1 MSGLWSAL
9 TATLLLAGPVS
20 PPPGSAQRPEEERAI
35 AQAQSLLSRRENW
48 KALSFLKEQARA
60 LPGSRPIQLLLGA
73 SYLRV
78 GNDFWA
84 IRTFGK
90 LVETS
95 PADCEARLWLA
106 WAYLR
111 QAALDRAWEALG
123 RLECD
128 LPGPLGTRYRLMRA
142 LVAEQRRDRSTAT
155 TEIERVRRADAAY
168 ESDRRALSNLIRQIL
183 PHEMPDLTWRV
194 ELGGGYTT
202 NALMGSPTDA
212 PAAGVSGKSP
222 VGVADVWLQ
231 AAPDFG
237 AWLRPSLE
245 VATKSIGFSSETV
258 SGYSYVNLTGRL
270 GFVLGRTYPRVLVG
284 YRPDYLLLGQGDRYD
299 EGPMWFYF
307 AHRGEVEVEVTSWLT
322 AFAGSGRRT
331 FRDLARTRTEL
342 DGGLGGRFHLAR
354 PVTLLWAVS
363 GRTHHARSDGYNLA
377 GASALLS
384 ASFQLPLDL
393 SARVAASLA
402 ADWYP
407 DSDGYF
413 QAGAPSRR
421 DLLARVHASFW
432 SPSWQGFRLGLT
444 AEWSNRDS
452 SVGRYTYA
460 DFRTQVGVLWTGE
473 FFFRQPAASRE
484 VPLADPDWHLAGR
497 SETLGLR
504 IQDLLRQD
512 EQIQRGSTC
521 VR

>member
-1 MSGLWSAL
+1 
-9 TATLLLAGPVS
+9 VV
-20 PPPGSAQRPEEERAI
+20 
-35 AQAQSLLSRRENW
+35 AQAQELLAQRENW
-48 KALSFLKEQARA
+48 KALAFLKEQARIFTV
-60 LPGSRPIQLLLGA
+60 SRAIQLLLGA

-84 IRTFGK
+84 IRTLGK
-90 LVETS
+90 LVLAS

-111 QAALDRAWEALG
+111 QAALDPAWEALG
-123 RLECD
+123 RPECD
-128 LPGPLGTRYRLMRA
+128 VPDPLGTRFRLVRA
-142 LVAEQRRDRSTAT
+142 LVAKQRQDVAVAT
-155 TEIERVRRADAAY
+155 TEIERVRRAETAYAA
-168 ESDRRALSNLIRQIL
+168 DRAALSRLVRHIL
-183 PHEMPDLTWRV
+183 PHELPDLTWRV

-202 NALMGSPTDA
+202 NALMGSPTDV
-212 PAAGVSGKSP
+212 PGAGISGRSP
-222 VGVADVWLQ
+222 VGIADVWLQ

-237 AWLRPSLE
+237 TWLRPSLE
-245 VATKSIGFSSETV
+245 VATKNIGFSSDTV
-258 SGYSYVNLTGRL
+258 SGFSYANFTGRL

-284 YRPDYLLLGQGDRYD
+284 YRPDYLLLGQGDRYE
-299 EGPMWFYF
+299 EGPVWFF
-307 AHRGEVEVEVTSWLT
+307 SAHRGEVEVEVTPWLT

-342 DGGLGGRFHLAR
+342 DGGLGGRFRLAR
-354 PVTLLWAVS
+354 PATLLWAAS
-363 GRTHHARSDGYNLA
+363 GRTHRARSEGYNLA
-377 GASALLS
+377 GLSAL
-384 ASFQLPLDL
+384 ASVSLHLPLNL

-402 ADWYP
+402 VDWYP

-421 DLLARVHASFW
+421 DVLARVHASFW
-432 SPSWQGFRLGLT
+432 SPPWQGFRVGLS

-452 SVGRYTYA
+452 SVGRYTSA
-460 DFRTQVGVLWTGE
+460 DFRTQVGLLWTGE
-473 FFFRQPAASRE
+473 LFFGRPAASRE
-484 VPLADPDWHLAGR
+484 TPLADPDWHLAGAG
-497 SETLGLR
+497 EPLGLR